1 MINKGKPTRTTGTM
15 TRCTVNAKR
24 MILALA
30 KRIDKD
36 NAQYLREIGIN
47 KASSTVAIDALLYW
61 AAMDGHLNGKEI
73 NSKNNIYCKLMGLE
87 EEDQHE

>member
-1 MINKGKPTRTTGTM
+1 MTVKHNPRKATGTM
-15 TRCTVNAKR
+15 TRCSVNAKK
-24 MILALA
+24 IVLALA

-36 NAQYLREIGIN
+36 NAQCLREIGIN